1 MSYNIS
7 IVLDSIWF
15 KDMICI
21 VSALKE
27 QFTQKWE
34 FYTFGAEQQNS
45 FAVVAREAG
54 EMC

>member
-7 IVLDSIWF
+7 IVLDNIWF
-15 KDMICI
+15 KDICI
-21 VSALKE
+21 ISALKE

-34 FYTFGAEQQNS
+34 FDIFGAEQQNS
-45 FAVVAREAG
+45 FAVFAREAG